1 MLQTRDCEDGVAV
14 SVSLREPMLISMP
27 AVWCPKNGMSWIWD
41 RGETKTKERHCR
53 CLITQTQ
60 WTSVHFIW
68 SHSNL
73 TSGLVVT
80 CGLKNIWK
88 CLSHSS
94 AAAPDTYFPLLI
106 TANRTFLSSLIFLS
120 TPPSS
125 ACLCFRLRSSGRE
138 AKEEGWGA
146 CGGVPLA
153 FFNIS
158 GARLCSES
166 HL

>member
-1 MLQTRDCEDGVAV
+1 MGNTVMRTLCIPFIMYEHKCYKLETVKMEALYLYLWERRCSFQCQQCDAQ
-14 SVSLREPMLISMP
+14 
-27 AVWCPKNGMSWIWD
+27 KNGVSWIRD
-41 RGETKTKERHCR
+41 REEETKTKERHYR

-60 WTSVHFIW
+60 WTSVHFIG

-88 CLSHSS
+88 CLSHNS
-94 AAAPDTYFPLLI
+94 AAAPDTYFPPLI

-125 ACLCFRLRSSGRE
+125 ACLCFRLRS
-138 AKEEGWGA
+138 
-146 CGGVPLA
+146 
-153 FFNIS
+153 
-158 GARLCSES
+158 
-166 HL
+166 